1 MDLIPRLRPK
11 YQLSS
16 GTKCPGVLLLYLAWL
31 IFFVFINH
39 FWLCAVV
46 QSKWL
51 HPIYY
56 KTLKRTEK
64 FHVLA
69 NSENT
74 NGSSSLQNT
83 SNPKLDNIE
92 SNFHAIFIEK
102 YSFYNKNIYSHS
114 KNYVAIKLAITL
126 ISEFVRSPCHL
137 NFTWRWYEEYVK
149 IIWQLNYDNLNK
161 STMKIIWRP
170 FKEPWP

>member
-69 NSENT
+69 TSENT

-83 SNPKLDNIE
+83 SNPQLDNIE

-102 YSFYNKNIYSHS
+102 YCFYYIFLYNLKSCCISLVLSYSLS
-114 KNYVAIKLAITL
+114 G
-126 ISEFVRSPCHL
+126 
-137 NFTWRWYEEYVK
+137 
-149 IIWQLNYDNLNK
+149 
-161 STMKIIWRP
+161 
-170 FKEPWP
+170 

>member
-31 IFFVFINH
+31 RFFVFINH

-56 KTLKRTEK
+56 KTLKRTKK

-69 NSENT
+69 TSENT

-83 SNPKLDNIE
+83 SNPQLDNIE

-102 YSFYNKNIYSHS
+102 YSFYNIFLYNLKSCC
-114 KNYVAIKLAITL
+114 
-126 ISEFVRSPCHL
+126 ISLVLSFSL
-137 NFTWRWYEEYVK
+137 
-149 IIWQLNYDNLNK
+149 
-161 STMKIIWRP
+161 SG
-170 FKEPWP
+170 